1 MGKRN
6 FLLGACTLML
16 AVSAS
21 AVTTKDLATGGV
33 TADDLVKALTG
44 AGVTITNVKITGA
57 NTAIGT
63 FTGGAAD
70 GLDVDAGVLMSTGN
84 ISTAAG
90 PNLSEGTTGSLGQ
103 PGDAG
108 LDGLVAPLKTH
119 DAIVLEFDA
128 VTSTSTFSI
137 RYVFASEEYKEFT
150 GSQFND
156 VFAFFVD
163 GQNIAL
169 VPGSNQPVSV
179 NTINNIQNTGLY
191 RDNPAGTDD
200 FGTSFDG
207 FTSELIAVATVDSGV
222 THHIRLAI
230 ADTSDSALDS
240 AVYLAQGGIS
250 GTGVASAVVPDLRQ
264 FADTSGNIPSQ
275 ILLSNLD
282 EVDIPVTVY
291 GLPENGKAVMS
302 ASGLPDDSTV
312 TFTPS
317 KPLGLGTPVFNMH
330 VKIGPDTQSGFYPL
344 VVRAGIGDT
353 DEVFATIPIVVDCQ
367 PPFILGTPG
376 HQPANATV
384 TSGQKAALTVSSS
397 GTGGARYQW
406 YVGHSGN
413 TNFPISGA
421 NTATFTTPA
430 ITSQSE
436 FWVRVTNACGTID
449 SQTAVVTPR

>member
-6 FLLGACTLML
+6 IVLGALLLL
-16 AVSAS
+16 AGTAS
-21 AVTTKDLATGGV
+21 AVTTKDMATGGV
-33 TADDLVKALTG
+33 SADDIVKTLTG
-44 AGVTITNVKITGA
+44 SGVTITNVKVTGA

-63 FTGGAAD
+63 FTGGSAD
-70 GLDVDAGVLMSTGN
+70 GFDIDSGVIMSSGN

-90 PNLSEGTTGSLGQ
+90 PNLSSGTTGALGQ

-108 LDGLVAPLKTH
+108 LDGLVAPLVTH

-128 VTSTSTFSI
+128 VTTTSTFSI
-137 RYVFASEEYKEFT
+137 RYSFASEEYTEYV
-150 GSQFND
+150 GSKFND

-163 GQNIAL
+163 GQNIAV
-169 VPGSNQPVSV
+169 VPGTAKPVAV

-191 RDNPAGTDD
+191 HDNPPGSGK

-207 FTSELIAVATVDSGV
+207 FTSQLIAVASVEAGTP
-222 THHIRLAI
+222 HHIRLAI
-230 ADTSDSALDS
+230 ADTSDSILDS

-250 GTGVASAVVPDLRQ
+250 GTGVAAAVVPDLSAFVGDNGDLPSAL
-264 FADTSGNIPSQ
+264 FAF
-275 ILLSNLD
+275 NLD
-282 EVDIPVTVY
+282 ELNIPVTVF
-291 GLPENGKAVMS
+291 GVPEGVTPVLS

-312 TFTPS
+312 TFTPA
-317 KPLGLGTPVFNMH
+317 KPLGPGTPVFNMK

-344 VVRAGIGDT
+344 VIRAGIDT
-353 DEVFATIPIVVDCQ
+353 SEVFATIPIVVDCQ

-376 HQPANATV
+376 HQPASKTTV
-384 TSGQKAALTVSSS
+384 TSGQKTTLTVSPN

-406 YVGHSGN
+406 YVGHAGN
-413 TNFPISGA
+413 TNFPIAGA
-421 NTATFTTPA
+421 NTATLTTPA

-449 SQTAVVTPR
+449 SQTAVVTPQ